1 MISLQSTVAFPQ
13 MQVTLRRFQPN
24 TQHSNV
30 CAILHLYVHIFK
42 HPLYLSL
49 YIYIYIQRFFARRH
63 EDHQLVTLQ
72 LQWVA
77 RHHLRKPKY
86 DKNIGMNIDYKD
98 PLIKE
103 GLMHFHPEPWHV
115 DVEQQADH
123 LVQHL
128 RHSMGSL
135 RKQQAVSAKKPY
147 VTPEVWQ
154 YRLKKLQCRQI
165 NKQIRRRLA
174 TEALHQVF
182 KAWTHSATTSDL
194 AQFFNYGTSLRC
206 SQVKAFLGFCKY
218 RKMMR
223 SQLQQSKS
231 TFLKQRLSQLPENS
245 AAADILKE
253 LKPFIGPTNPR
264 KQKKATLPMVHNADD
279 QPCTLPTEALAVWVD
294 FFRDME
300 GGSRVTEAQLRTQ
313 WIDNLQSFR
322 QTAFQLSMEEVP
334 TLTDMEL
341 ACRRVACKKAT
352 GPDKVPGEVCR
363 FHPELLAPVT
373 YTQMLKLVLHGQEPL
388 LFKGGLLVP
397 AYKGKGPTYRVNS
410 FRSLLISSHLGK
422 VIHRCIRQH
431 KADAYEK
438 YL

>member
-1 MISLQSTVAFPQ
+1 
-13 MQVTLRRFQPN
+13 
-24 TQHSNV
+24 
-30 CAILHLYVHIFK
+30 
-42 HPLYLSL
+42 
-49 YIYIYIQRFFARRH
+49 
-63 EDHQLVTLQ
+63 
-72 LQWVA
+72 
-77 RHHLRKPKY
+77 
-86 DKNIGMNIDYKD
+86 
-98 PLIKE
+98 
-103 GLMHFHPEPWHV
+103 
-115 DVEQQADH
+115 
-123 LVQHL
+123 
-128 RHSMGSL
+128 MGSL

-397 AYKGKGPTYRVNS
+397 AYTGSIPLGLCWFRRTSARSSIAASDSTKQMHTKSIYRANS
-410 FRSLLISSHLGK
+410 SAAEGRYRCSSP
-422 VIHRCIRQH
+422 CIRREHSWEELENSTCPRDCSSSTLQRRFI
-431 KADAYEK
+431 AYSGRSPWEAHPQTSCWAMSSTSWSCLWTQCNNYMK
-438 YL
+438 S